1 MIERYYLDLGINAG
15 MRKSPNGEWCEWG
28 DVDPVI
34 AMLKGALEEI
44 GALSANP
51 LTETMGTERKDLI
64 QGITKIYITAR
75 EVLQKLEEN
84 FNSE

>member
-28 DVDPVI
+28 D
-34 AMLKGALEEI
+34 AEE
-44 GALSANP
+44 
-51 LTETMGTERKDLI
+51 ERKKAYKQGYNDSVKALI
-64 QGITKIYITAR
+64 KIIR
-75 EVLQKLEEN
+75 ELGDSAFKKLEEN